1 MILIDTIEK
10 KIRLAFAIAALSF
23 ATAIILIIVAF
34 RHTRSII
41 TEERKQIYIL
51 DNNIPLVATKTNV
64 LDNREA
70 EYRAH
75 IATFH
80 NYFFSLPPDN
90 DYIEQQMDRAMYL
103 VDASGVAQYN
113 TLKEKGYFTNLISSS
128 SVVTCTLDSL
138 SLDLN
143 TRHWVFHG
151 KQKIERPSMVTIRSL
166 VTEGYLQDLPRTV
179 NNPHGVLITHWKTIE
194 NRDILSHEKKL
205 F

>member
-151 KQKIERPSMVTIRSL
+151 KQKIERPSMVNIRSL